1 MVQKGDNLGNIAKN
15 HNVTV
20 AELKEWNHLSDAN
33 IQLGASLQVAKAK
46 EVPAVNTKIENTEYV
61 VQKGDNLSKI
71 ASKFCAS
78 IENLKSWNAIENN
91 TLAIGSTLIVSK
103 TEVVVANTIPAD
115 SFKKKDNLASISKMN
130 LKEYF
135 VKKGD
140 SLFSISKKY
149 PGVSVSDIKKWNGI
163 REEEAIKPGM
173 KLKING

>member
-1 MVQKGDNLGNIAKN
+1 VQVLNPK
-15 HNVTV
+15 T
-20 AELKEWNHLSDAN
+20 
-33 IQLGASLQVAKAK
+33 
-46 EVPAVNTKIENTEYV
+46 ENTEYV
-61 VQKGDNLSKI
+61 VQKGDNLNKI

-78 IENLKSWNAIENN
+78 VENLKYWNAIENN
-91 TLAIGSTLIVSK
+91 TISIGSTLIVSK
-103 TEVVVANTIPAD
+103 NEVVVVNTIPAD
-115 SFKKKDNLASISKMN
+115 SFKKKDNFATISKIN

-149 PGVSVSDIKKWNGI
+149 PGVSVSDIKKWNDI